1 MLPVSFSFR
10 LSRAGLLGAVVE
22 FHRDVRDGDVL
33 PHGAVL
39 YARDQ
44 RDKEPELDREEGLP
58 LALHPLKQLGF
69 LRLQQHR
76 RDEGAARVGR
86 ARVGGEMLSELLAL
100 EVSEAADGSRRVT
113 LAEE

>member
-39 YARDQ
+39 YARDR
-44 RDKEPELDREEGLP
+44 RDGEPELDREQGPP
-58 LALHPLKQLGF
+58 LALDPLGF
-69 LRLQQHR
+69 LRFQRHSR
-76 RDEGAARVGR
+76 EEGAARVGR
-86 ARVGGEMLSELLAL
+86 ARVGGEMLSELLPL